1 MTWVNCQRLPIEFL
15 SFEKPPSLMMAHGE
29 GKQRRA
35 IACGRTGRSIIVALA
50 AVLSAGH
57 NLHDP
62 SQANA
67 AQEPPSRSAKLK
79 RAQLLEL

>member
-15 SFEKPPSLMMAHGE
+15 SFEMPPSLMMAHGE

-35 IACGRTGRSIIVALA
+35 IACGRTGRSVIVALA

-57 NLHDP
+57 NL
-62 SQANA
+62 
-67 AQEPPSRSAKLK
+67 
-79 RAQLLEL
+79 